1 MSFSFDFYNN
11 LKQSKMFL
19 ANPQKNYIGTVINAQ
34 NIKLKQVLNN
44 LFELDFILYEKVN
57 GEFTENYNKYVK
69 PRLIEVQNLGW
80 FQIVEASEKF
90 DDSSQET
97 YKAVKCLMLENALIY
112 RKIHNISGTFGL
124 YDVTDIEHSLLHIIS
139 KEVKWDI
146 GHVSNSLLTKFRTF
160 NIDSMEIY
168 NFLTTKVAESFECLI
183 TFDSYNK
190 RINAYTLDE
199 IGDDT
204 NIVISRKN
212 ILREW
217 EKSDDDAIVTKLR
230 VYGGDD
236 GMGGNIDIR
245 AVNFG
250 LNYLVNFDYF
260 MSDEW
265 VSVGLKNGY
274 NNYKTALDNIQTSY
288 NTTLNSLKTKLSEL
302 TVLKA
307 ELTDLISLQSA
318 QSQVMGVSIQSHN
331 GRVPVP
337 SDSDYTIYQNAVTSY
352 NTYTSQIATKKSQ
365 ISSKEA
371 EVKTLENSLDNIS
384 DSVDISNYLT
394 SEQLSELDL
403 FIAEGDDF
411 SDETFVITD
420 IMSPQE
426 AIDVK
431 LELKQSAANKLV
443 KISQPRYTLTIKASN
458 LYSIQDDKD
467 SLISYNEWVEQLK
480 LGNKILIKLRD
491 DYSIIARLMSIT
503 VNFDNLSDIELT
515 FTNKD
520 SLEDS
525 FSELAE
531 IIAGAGRT
539 ANAYTLKSL
548 GYDKASKITSPIR
561 EFINGTLNATKNA
574 FVTNDN
580 QDILI
585 DEWGLR
591 GRKWLESQNKYDDRQ
606 LWLNNNGMLLSSDG
620 FKTAQLAIGLL
631 TAPDG
636 EQYYGI
642 ATDVLVGNLIIGEKL
657 RLTGSGAELDLSA
670 NDSILGLSASITAN
684 INGLRTEFNQTL
696 NNYST
701 TDEIS
706 SLINQFGD
714 SLLDDISSNYATKI
728 ELSSSISQSAS
739 EILTAVSANYSTNTS
754 VNNLTTRVSSAESS
768 ISQLATEITTKVS
781 ATNYNGET
789 IVSMINQ
796 SSSKI
801 LMSALD
807 IDLSGYVTFTNLS
820 TAGQT
825 TIDGANLKTG
835 TVVADTVRS
844 SWVYAGSINAN
855 QITAGTLNTGVIYTG
870 SINANQITAGTIS
883 GDRIRGGTIEGVTI
897 KSTGIEISG
906 NNIKLT
912 REFGSIVDSSGQTL
926 IYAASS
932 GGIIIGDSDNDPSVV
947 INTNSFDM
955 VTNLNS
961 GIITLGIFNG
971 GYLKLTGTKTT
982 LSSCPISGTTSI
994 SGSTVNF
1001 IGNTIYL
1008 TGSND
1013 IVFRK
1018 SSSDSGVSIFSLGT
1032 PNKLYSGNTTN
1043 PSEDYTVSF
1052 NTSCELIPNISSSSS
1067 TTCSLGSSSY
1077 AWKYLYIKNIY
1088 HISKGVLGFFGKTP
1102 VSQQTVS
1109 KLSTSAD
1116 LTTVISKIN
1125 SLLDALGN
1133 SSGYGII
1140 KL

>member
-112 RKIHNISGTFGL
+112 RKIYDISGTYGL
-124 YDVTDIEHSLLHIIS
+124 YDVTDTEHSLLHIIS

-146 GHVSNSLLTKFRTF
+146 GHVSNGLLTKYRTF
-160 NIDSMEIY
+160 DIDSMEIY
-168 NFLTTKVAESFECLI
+168 NFLTTKVSESFECLI

-199 IGDDT
+199 IGEDT

-217 EKSDDDAIVTKLR
+217 EKSDDDAIITKLR

-260 MSDEW
+260 MSEEW
-265 VSVGLKNGY
+265 VSTGLKNGY

-288 NTTLNSLKTKLSEL
+288 NTTLNNLKTKLSEL

-365 ISSKEA
+365 ISSKET
-371 EVKTLENSLDNIS
+371 EIKSLENSLDNIS

-394 SEQLSELDL
+394 PEQLSELDL

-411 SDETFVITD
+411 SDETYVITD

-548 GYDKASKITSPIR
+548 GYDKASKITSPVR
-561 EFINGTLNATKNA
+561 EFMNGTLNATKNA
-574 FVTNDN
+574 FATNNN

-591 GRKWLESQNKYDDRQ
+591 GRKWLESQNKFDDRQ
-606 LWLNNNGMLLSSDG
+606 LWLNNNGMLLSSDS
-620 FKTAQLAIGLL
+620 FKTAQMAIGLL
-631 TAPDG
+631 NAPDG
-636 EQYYGI
+636 QTYYGV
-642 ATDVLVGNLIIGEKL
+642 ATDVLVGDI
-657 RLTGSGAELDLSA
+657 
-670 NDSILGLSASITAN
+670 ILGSKLNITNNSGNYTINNNGFTASSTIGNNTYSVGINPSTPSDILNVKINDDHLLYLDTETRRLVLKNTSIKASSFIGGSIESEN
-684 INGLRTEFNQTL
+684 YTPDTVDINNTLLGTKIDLTNGNIYSKNFSIINGDAKFKGHVE
-696 NNYST
+696 
-701 TDEIS
+701 
-706 SLINQFGD
+706 
-714 SLLDDISSNYATKI
+714 AT
-728 ELSSSISQSAS
+728 
-739 EILTAVSANYSTNTS
+739 
-754 VNNLTTRVSSAESS
+754 
-768 ISQLATEITTKVS
+768 
-781 ATNYNGET
+781 
-789 IVSMINQ
+789 
-796 SSSKI
+796 
-801 LMSALD
+801 
-807 IDLSGYVTFTNLS
+807 
-820 TAGQT
+820 
-825 TIDGANLKTG
+825 
-835 TVVADTVRS
+835 
-844 SWVYAGSINAN
+844 
-855 QITAGTLNTGVIYTG
+855 TG
-870 SINANQITAGTIS
+870 SIAGFDFTDDSITGGLYYNENGKFFRISPLSSFS
-883 GDRIRGGTIEGVTI
+883 GDGEGGSNPNFAAIDLGTVDPDGQVNTNIHLRNDGYARFGLVRESGYSVRINDYLRYLATDGETGTDTIFYSQNFQINRDGTVNI
-897 KSTGIEISG
+897 KSDDIAKAAIDV
-906 NNIKLT
+906 NIKLNQEGLIS
-912 REFGSIVDSSGQTL
+912 EFECVYD
-926 IYAASS
+926 
-932 GGIIIGDSDNDPSVV
+932 DNTTSLYKIKWDA
-947 INTNSFDM
+947 
-955 VTNLNS
+955 
-961 GIITLGIFNG
+961 NG
-971 GYLKLTGTKTT
+971 N
-982 LSSCPISGTTSI
+982 PISIGGT
-994 SGSTVNF
+994 
-1001 IGNTIYL
+1001 
-1008 TGSND
+1008 
-1013 IVFRK
+1013 
-1018 SSSDSGVSIFSLGT
+1018 
-1032 PNKLYSGNTTN
+1032 
-1043 PSEDYTVSF
+1043 
-1052 NTSCELIPNISSSSS
+1052 NIS
-1067 TTCSLGSSSY
+1067 
-1077 AWKYLYIKNIY
+1077 WE
-1088 HISKGVLGFFGKTP
+1088 
-1102 VSQQTVS
+1102 VS
-1109 KLSTSAD
+1109 
-1116 LTTVISKIN
+1116 
-1125 SLLDALGN
+1125 
-1133 SSGYGII
+1133 
-1140 KL
+1140 